1 MNAASSPIHSSQHD
15 HSGRHAHD
23 HGAHHPEHSGNER
36 RLILALVFTAG
47 FMVLELIGG
56 LLAHSMAL
64 VADAGHMLTDSA
76 ALAMAWAALHFARR
90 PADVRRSFGYQRL
103 QVLAAFVNGVALFA
117 IVLWIAIESVQR
129 LLAPAVV
136 NSRLMLIVASL
147 GAAVNLFVFAL
158 LRHEQEHNLNM
169 AAAVVHVLGD
179 LLGSVA
185 AMVAAVVIM
194 LTGWMPIDPILSLGV
209 CALIVRSALAIVRK
223 SAHILMEGA
232 PDWLDVGE
240 LRSQLK
246 TAIPAIQDIH
256 HVHCW
261 SLAPKHTLL
270 TMHVIVGGGSD
281 HAAVLSST
289 NQLLAAQFGIDHA
302 TIQLDSGDCKD
313 VECEGMKG

>member
-1 MNAASSPIHSSQHD
+1 M
-15 HSGRHAHD
+15 
-23 HGAHHPEHSGNER
+23 
-36 RLILALVFTAG
+36 ILALVFTAG

>member
-23 HGAHHPEHSGNER
+23 HGAHHHEHSGNER